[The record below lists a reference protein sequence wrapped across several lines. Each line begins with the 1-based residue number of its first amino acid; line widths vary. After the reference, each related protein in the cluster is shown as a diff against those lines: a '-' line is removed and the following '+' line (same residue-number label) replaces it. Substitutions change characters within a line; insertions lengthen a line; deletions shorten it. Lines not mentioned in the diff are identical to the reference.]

1 MKASVCPQG
10 GRHGGWPGVGVS
22 VCHDW
27 VSVSAVTGCLFCGV
41 RGVGVGAWPVAGQV
55 REAGH
60 EQPHL
65 PVRLLPGTTSCYGC
79 PPSASSLPWAWP
91 GRGANDLAGPS
102 PHLDPLGLGRLTW
115 GTGRAPSGV
124 VLCQLP
130 SLTPHQGAG
139 GCGKGGGRGEIG
151 PPLLSQT
158 VDGEHGAE
166 GAEGRGS
173 FSVEGQEMISMQ
185 IRCKLPN
192 EFAIRNRGCQ
202 ARAASAGFMNGPAW
216 GGVWGA
222 ARRPAPTFPCRC
234 ARDMPRRTLLPP
246 GPAATWLAAKRVSCF
261 GTGRGRLPARVPPAP
276 PARDTPPGA
285 SRGVYP
291 PASLSQVIPMVSR
304 SKRQP
309 WEGP

>member
-1 MKASVCPQG
+1 
-10 GRHGGWPGVGVS
+10 
-22 VCHDW
+22 
-27 VSVSAVTGCLFCGV
+27 
-41 RGVGVGAWPVAGQV
+41 
-55 REAGH
+55 
-60 EQPHL
+60 
-65 PVRLLPGTTSCYGC
+65 
-79 PPSASSLPWAWP
+79 
-91 GRGANDLAGPS
+91 
-102 PHLDPLGLGRLTW
+102 
-115 GTGRAPSGV
+115 
-124 VLCQLP
+124 
-130 SLTPHQGAG
+130 
-139 GCGKGGGRGEIG
+139 
-151 PPLLSQT
+151 
-158 VDGEHGAE
+158 
-166 GAEGRGS
+166 
-173 FSVEGQEMISMQ
+173 MQ